1 LIPKNS
7 CLLIKVSLIR
17 PLIAWLGTRL
27 HKSLCS
33 RKTTA
38 QKLSNPCY
46 HNQAYGKWLSI
57 GGVAQS
63 GWANLAQEFSKYF
76 VGYITHSHRSW

>member
-7 CLLIKVSLIR
+7 CLLIKVRLIR

-27 HKSLCS
+27 HKSLCP

-46 HNQAYGKWLSI
+46 HNQAYVKWLAF
-57 GGVAQS
+57 GRAS
-63 GWANLAQEFSKYF
+63 GWANLAPEFSEFF